1 MRCLAIWTAAWAAA
15 ALSAC
20 AGLDKPGLKTYEE
33 IRAAIVVTTDGAT
46 GVVTASSELA
56 ARQEIR
62 ISDIGVAS
70 MDESG
75 LFGAPVNSQRR
86 RETVFVQ
93 VDRQPAGVTQVYIV
107 HRRNYPISDTELQT
121 KPWTETDPDRTGFV
135 GEPWREVPWELVE
148 FRYECPGSLLNC
160 TRYSTNR
167 LKLSSEDVRALLQEN
182 RDEIRVS
189 FGESK
194 IVSWRLDAHELLAAL
209 DAVDATNQFRSP
221 A

>member
-1 MRCLAIWTAAWAAA
+1 MRFLAIWSAAWAAA
-15 ALSAC
+15 ALSGC

-33 IRAAIVVTTDGAT
+33 IRSAIVVTTDSAT

-56 ARQEIR
+56 AKQEIR
-62 ISDIGVAS
+62 ISDVGVDS
-70 MDESG
+70 IDGSG

-86 RETVFVQ
+86 RESVFVQ
-93 VDRQPAGVTQVYIV
+93 ADRHPAGVTQVYIV

-121 KPWTETDPDRTGFV
+121 RPWTETDPDRTGLV

-182 RDEIRVS
+182 RDEIRMS
-189 FGESK
+189 FGNAK
-194 IVSWRLDAHELLAAL
+194 IVSWRLDADELLATL
-209 DAVDATNQFRSP
+209 DAEGATNQFR
-221 A
+221 